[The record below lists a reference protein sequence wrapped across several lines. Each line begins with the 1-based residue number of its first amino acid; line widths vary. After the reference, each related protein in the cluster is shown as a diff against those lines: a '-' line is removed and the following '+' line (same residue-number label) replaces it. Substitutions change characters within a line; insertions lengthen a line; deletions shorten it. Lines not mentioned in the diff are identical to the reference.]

1 MRLKKI
7 NLTTHCDKSR
17 FKFLL
22 GVISVFS
29 ILSCLK
35 GVSDTE
41 LNDNTYGKPNKRN
54 TADTV
59 NIVNCHLLTEET
71 TFHALMLYMSHLIVI
86 HLTLMDTT
94 FAVGF
99 FILFILVIFYLQ
111 KITENESSSR
121 IWSP

>member
-1 MRLKKI
+1 MMLKKI
-7 NLTTHCDKSR
+7 LQYIVINQDS
-17 FKFLL
+17 KFLL

-94 FAVGF
+94 FAVIAF
-99 FILFILVIFYLQ
+99 
-111 KITENESSSR
+111 SSCSFC
-121 IWSP
+121 